1 MSITAAELDADLVEI
16 VADFPQSVTIAGGTY
31 ACVADELTVGRSPD
45 EAGIFSD
52 DAIEIHVRTA
62 LFTVRPVAGATVTYG
77 GRVLRVASV
86 RTAADDNMVTL
97 VCQEKTA

>member
-1 MSITAAELDADLVEI
+1 MTFTAAELDADLVEI
-16 VADFPQSVTIAGGTY
+16 VADFPQSVIIAGGTY

-52 DAIEIHVRTA
+52 EAIEIHVRTA

-86 RTAADDNMVTL
+86 RTAEDDNLVTL